1 MILEHLYH
9 IPYEIEGD
17 YIMNAVLSAVTKHDK
32 QATKALLRDYPK
44 MCQMVMGLS
53 HKQEL
58 TQQEQQ
64 VNKSYKHLVD
74 HVLLAHSLILD
85 DEVKRIID
93 HRYFKSRSYVL
104 TSIQFRSI
112 MSERTIDRRI
122 EKGVTMITE
131 SLKLWGVI

>member
-1 MILEHLYH
+1 
-9 IPYEIEGD
+9 
-17 YIMNAVLSAVTKHDK
+17 MNAVVSAVTKNDK
-32 QATKALLRDYPK
+32 QATKELLKDYPK
-44 MCQMVMGLS
+44 MSQMITGLS

-64 VNKSYKHLVD
+64 VNKVYKHLVE
-74 HVLLAHSLILD
+74 HVHLAHSLILD
-85 DEVKRIID
+85 DEVKRIIE
-93 HRYFKSRSYVL
+93 HRYFKSRSYML

-122 EKGVTMITE
+122 EKGVSMITE

>member
-1 MILEHLYH
+1 
-9 IPYEIEGD
+9 
-17 YIMNAVLSAVTKHDK
+17 MNMVLPRVTKQDK
-32 QATKALLRDYPK
+32 QATKDLLRDYPK

-64 VNKSYKHLVD
+64 IHDSYKHLAE

-85 DEVKRIID
+85 DEVKRIIE

-131 SLKLWGVI
+131 TLKLWGVI

>member
-1 MILEHLYH
+1 M
-9 IPYEIEGD
+9 
-17 YIMNAVLSAVTKHDK
+17 MNSVLSAVTKNDK

-44 MCQMVMGLS
+44 MCQMVTGLS
-53 HKQEL
+53 YKQEL
-58 TQQEQQ
+58 TLQEQQ
-64 VNKSYKHLVD
+64 VSKAYKHLVE
-74 HVLLAHSLILD
+74 HVQLAHSLILD

-112 MSERTIDRRI
+112 MSERTVDRRL
-122 EKGVTMITE
+122 EKGITMITE